1 MKKNTSYIVF
11 AIAVGFY
18 LLTAISIP
26 SKKEFVS
33 NDKDRLLIE
42 LISHV
47 IQRGHFNVKSLNDD
61 MSEQIFHTYLESIDG
76 QKRYFLQSDYRE
88 FAKYMYRIDDQL
100 RELDL
105 TFFDLTYKRLI
116 LRMNEVESLYA
127 SLLSRPFD
135 FEKKESFDMDYEEQ
149 LFPLSQTSRAE
160 KWRKQ
165 LKLSTLSV
173 LYDKVQEAEKKEEE
187 STADYV
193 SPSWVVFEEE
203 ARTTTREN
211 VEDYFD
217 LMNDLERKD
226 WFDIYLNAFVLQFD
240 PHTNYFNPD
249 DKDRFDMNMS
259 GKFEGIGA
267 RLSKRDQAIKV
278 VDIIVGGPLW
288 RDQLMEV
295 GDEIQ
300 LVRQEEGDAVDIRS
314 MRLDDAIKLIKGPKG
329 STVHLT
335 IKKVDGSIETIP
347 VKRDLVILE
356 ESYARSSVINRLDQ
370 KYGLIHLPKFYV
382 DFKSYKERNAAHD
395 VEQEV
400 INLKEAGV
408 EGLIIDLRNNGGGS
422 LQTVVDIAG
431 LFIDKGPIVQV
442 KSTVSKTEILR
453 DRDDKTLWDGS
464 MVILVNELSAS
475 ASEILAAALQD
486 YERAI
491 VLGSKQTF
499 GKGTVQN
506 VVDLNRFLSN
516 STYGNLG
523 ALKITTDK
531 FYRINGG
538 STQLEGVKSDVITP
552 DRYSYV
558 DIGERDEDNPMSW
571 DQITPLI
578 YTKWHGY
585 LNYDEVI
592 KQSQD
597 RVNNHPIFKLVDQDA
612 KWIEQRQNDKSI
624 ALNYQEYV
632 SELEADRTY
641 ADQFDAVKE
650 YYNNLEFTIAP
661 AEQERIT
668 KDSIFREKRERWFS
682 DLTEDYY
689 VEEAVNILDELKV
702 RIYQQEPLAKK

>member
-1 MKKNTSYIVF
+1 MKKNASYLIF
-11 AIAVGFY
+11 AVAVILY
-18 LLTAISIP
+18 LFTATTNP
-26 SKKEFVS
+26 LEKEFVS

-47 IQRGHFNVKSLNDD
+47 IQRGHYDVKSLNDD
-61 MSEQIFHTYLESIDG
+61 MSEQIFHTYLESLDG

-88 FAKYMYRIDDQL
+88 FSKYMYQIDDQI

-105 TFFDLTYKRLI
+105 TFFDLTYKRLV
-116 LRMNEVESLYA
+116 LRMSEVESMY
-127 SLLSRPFD
+127 SSILSRPFD
-135 FEKKESFDMDYEEQ
+135 FDKEEEFDTDYDEQ
-149 LFPLSQTSRAE
+149 IYPLSQKARSE

-173 LYDKVQEAEKKEEE
+173 LYDKVQEEENNDE
-187 STADYV
+187 TTPAYLS
-193 SPSWVVFEEE
+193 SSWMDLEAE

-211 VEDYFD
+211 MEDFFD
-217 LMNDLERKD
+217 LMNELERKD
-226 WFDIYLNAFVLQFD
+226 WFDVYINSFVLQFD

-249 DKDRFDMNMS
+249 DKDRFDMSMS

-267 RLSKRDQAIKV
+267 RLSKRNQAIKV

-300 LVRQEEGDAVDIRS
+300 LVRQEDGDAVDIRA

-329 STVHLT
+329 SMVYLTV
-335 IKKVDGSIETIP
+335 KKVDGNIETIP
-347 VKRDLVILE
+347 VKRDLVVLE
-356 ESYARSSVINRLDQ
+356 ESYARSTVINRQDQ

-408 EGLIIDLRNNGGGS
+408 GGLIIDLRNNGGGS

-431 LFIDKGPIVQV
+431 LFIDEGPIVQV
-442 KSTVSKTEILR
+442 KSTVSKTEVLR
-453 DRDDKTLWDGS
+453 DRDGKTLWSGP

-475 ASEILAAALQD
+475 ASEILAAAMQD

-491 VLGSKQTF
+491 VIGSEQTF

-552 DRYSYV
+552 DRYRYV
-558 DIGERDEDNPMSW
+558 DVGERDEDNPMRW
-571 DQITPLI
+571 DRISPLV
-578 YTKWHGY
+578 YKKWNGY
-585 LNYDEVI
+585 LNYDDVI
-592 KQSQD
+592 EQSQD
-597 RVNNHPIFKLVDQDA
+597 RVNDHPIFNLADQDA
-612 KWIEQRQNDKSI
+612 KWIEQRQNDNTI

-632 SELEADRTY
+632 SKIESDRAY
-641 ADQFDAVKE
+641 ADQFDAVEE
-650 YYNNLEFTIAP
+650 YDNNLDFTISP
-661 AEQERIT
+661 ADQKRISE
-668 KDSIFREKRERWFS
+668 DDIFLEKRERWFS
-682 DLTEDYY
+682 NLSKDFY
-689 VEEAVNILDELKV
+689 VEEAVNILQDLKV
-702 RIYQQEPLAKK
+702 GIYQQEPLARK

>member
-1 MKKNTSYIVF
+1 MKKNASYLIF
-11 AIAVGFY
+11 AVAVVLY
-18 LLTAISIP
+18 LFTATTNP
-26 SKKEFVS
+26 LEKEFVS

-47 IQRGHFNVKSLNDD
+47 IQRGHYDVKSLNDD
-61 MSEQIFHTYLESIDG
+61 MSEQIFHTYLESLDG

-88 FAKYMYRIDDQL
+88 FSKYMYQIDDQI

-105 TFFDLTYKRLI
+105 TFFDLTYKRLV
-116 LRMNEVESLYA
+116 LRMSEVESMY
-127 SLLSRPFD
+127 SSILSRPFD
-135 FEKKESFDMDYEEQ
+135 FDKEEEFDTDYDEQ
-149 LFPLSQTSRAE
+149 IYPLSQKARSE

-173 LYDKVQEAEKKEEE
+173 LYDKVQEEENNDE
-187 STADYV
+187 TTPAYLS
-193 SPSWVVFEEE
+193 SSWMDLEAE

-211 VEDYFD
+211 MEDFFD
-217 LMNDLERKD
+217 LMNELERKD
-226 WFDIYLNAFVLQFD
+226 WFDVYINSFVLQFD

-249 DKDRFDMNMS
+249 DKDRFDMSMS

-267 RLSKRDQAIKV
+267 RLSKRNQAIKV

-300 LVRQEEGDAVDIRS
+300 LVRQEDGDAVDIRA

-329 STVHLT
+329 SMVYLTV
-335 IKKVDGSIETIP
+335 KKVDGNIETIP
-347 VKRDLVILE
+347 VKRDLVVLE
-356 ESYARSSVINRLDQ
+356 ESYARSTVINRQDQ

-408 EGLIIDLRNNGGGS
+408 GGLIIDLRNNGGGS

-431 LFIDKGPIVQV
+431 LFIDEGPIVQV
-442 KSTVSKTEILR
+442 KSTVSKTEVLR
-453 DRDDKTLWDGS
+453 DRDGKTLWNGP

-475 ASEILAAALQD
+475 ASEILAAAMQD

-491 VLGSKQTF
+491 VIGSEQTF

-552 DRYSYV
+552 DRYRYV
-558 DIGERDEDNPMSW
+558 DVGERDEDNPMRW
-571 DQITPLI
+571 DRISPLV
-578 YTKWHGY
+578 YTKWNGY
-585 LNYDEVI
+585 LNYDDVI
-592 KQSQD
+592 EQSQD
-597 RVNNHPIFKLVDQDA
+597 RVNDHPIFNLVDQDA
-612 KWIEQRQNDKSI
+612 KWIEQRQNDNTI
-624 ALNYQEYV
+624 ALNFQEYV
-632 SELEADRTY
+632 SKIESDRAY
-641 ADQFDAVKE
+641 ADQFDAVEE
-650 YYNNLEFTIAP
+650 YDNNLDFTISP
-661 AEQERIT
+661 ADQKRISE
-668 KDSIFREKRERWFS
+668 DDIFLEKRERWFS
-682 DLTEDYY
+682 NLSKDFY
-689 VEEAVNILDELKV
+689 VEEAVNILQDLKV
-702 RIYQQEPLAKK
+702 GIYQQEPLARK

>member
-88 FAKYMYRIDDQL
+88 FTKYMYRIDDQL

-116 LRMNEVESLYA
+116 LRINEVESLYA

-160 KWRKQ
+160 KWRQQ

-193 SPSWVVFEEE
+193 SPSWVILEEE

-211 VEDYFD
+211 MEDYFD

-335 IKKVDGSIETIP
+335 IKKVDGTIETIP
-347 VKRDLVILE
+347 VKRDLVVLE

-395 VEQEV
+395 VEQEL
-400 INLKEAGV
+400 INLKEADV

-422 LQTVVDIAG
+422 LQTAVDIAG

-442 KSTVSKTEILR
+442 KSTVSKTEVLR
-453 DRDDKTLWDGS
+453 DQDDKTLWDGP

>member
-11 AIAVGFY
+11 TIAAGFY
-18 LLTAISIP
+18 LLTAISVP

-47 IQRGHFNVKSLNDD
+47 IQRGHFNVKSLNDG
-61 MSEQIFHTYLESIDG
+61 MSEKIFHTYLESIDG
-76 QKRYFLQSDYRE
+76 QKRFFLQSDYRE
-88 FAKYMYRIDDQL
+88 FAKYMYQIDDQL
-100 RELDL
+100 RNLDL
-105 TFFDLTYKRLI
+105 TFFDLTYQRLI
-116 LRMNEVESLYA
+116 IRMNEVENLYV

-135 FEKKESFDMDYEEQ
+135 FERKESFDTDYEEQ
-149 LFPLSQTSRAE
+149 LFPLSSSSRAE

-173 LYDKVQEAEKKEEE
+173 LYDKVEEAKKKDEE
-187 STADYV
+187 STAEHV
-193 SPSWVVFEEE
+193 SPLWTVLEQE
-203 ARTTTREN
+203 ARETTREN
-211 VEDYFD
+211 MENYFN
-217 LMNDLERKD
+217 LMNELERKD
-226 WFDIYLNAFVLQFD
+226 WFDVYLNAFVLQFD
-240 PHTNYFNPD
+240 PHTNYFNPN

-300 LVRQEEGDAVDIRS
+300 LVRQDEGDAVDIRS

-329 STVHLT
+329 STVFLT
-335 IKKVDGSIETIP
+335 IKKVDGTIQTVP
-347 VKRDLVILE
+347 VKRDLVVLE

-370 KYGLIHLPKFYV
+370 RYGLIHLPKFYV

-395 VEQEV
+395 VEQEIV
-400 INLKEAGV
+400 NLKEAGV

-442 KSTVSKTEILR
+442 KSTVSKTEVLR
-453 DRDDKTLWDGS
+453 DRDDKTLWDGP

-558 DIGERDEDNPMSW
+558 DVGERDEDNPMSW

-585 LNYDEVI
+585 LNYNEVI
-592 KQSQD
+592 KKSQD

-612 KWIEQRQNDKSI
+612 KWVEQRQNDKSI
-624 ALNYQEYV
+624 TLNFQEYV

-641 ADQFDAVKE
+641 SDQFDAVKE
-650 YYNNLEFTIAP
+650 YNNKLKFTAAP
-661 AEQERIT
+661 AEQERIMA
-668 KDSIFREKRERWFS
+668 DSIFREKRERWFS
-682 DLTEDYY
+682 DLTADFY
-689 VEEAVNILDELKV
+689 VEEAVNILDHLKV
-702 RIYQQEPLAKK
+702 GIYQEELLAIK

>member
-1 MKKNTSYIVF
+1 MKKNASYLIFAVAVVLYLFTATSNP
-11 AIAVGFY
+11 
-18 LLTAISIP
+18 LQ
-26 SKKEFVS
+26 KEFVS

-47 IQRGHFNVKSLNDD
+47 IQRGHYDVKSLNDD

-88 FAKYMYRIDDQL
+88 FSKYMYQIDDQI

-105 TFFDLTYKRLI
+105 TFFDLTYQRLI
-116 LRMNEVESLYA
+116 LRMNEVESLYG
-127 SLLSRPFD
+127 SLLSSPFD
-135 FEKKESFDMDYEEQ
+135 FEKEVEFDTDYDEH
-149 LFPLSQTSRAE
+149 LYPLSQKARAE

-173 LYDKVQEAEKKEEE
+173 LYDKVQEAENNDETTPAYL
-187 STADYV
+187 S
-193 SPSWVVFEEE
+193 SSWMDLEAE

-211 VEDYFD
+211 MEDFFD
-217 LMNDLERKD
+217 LMNELERKD
-226 WFDIYLNAFVLQFD
+226 WFDIYINSFVLQFD

-249 DKDRFDMNMS
+249 DKDRFDMSMS

-267 RLSKRDQAIKV
+267 RLSKRNQAIKV

-300 LVRQEEGDAVDIRS
+300 LVRQEDGDAVDIRA

-329 STVHLT
+329 SMVYLTV
-335 IKKVDGSIETIP
+335 KKVDGNIETIP
-347 VKRDLVILE
+347 VKRDLVVLE
-356 ESYARSSVINRLDQ
+356 ESYARSTVINRQDQ

-408 EGLIIDLRNNGGGS
+408 GGLIIDLRNNGGGS

-431 LFIDKGPIVQV
+431 LFIDEGPIVQV
-442 KSTVSKTEILR
+442 KSTVSKTEVLR
-453 DRDDKTLWDGS
+453 DRDGKTLWNGP

-475 ASEILAAALQD
+475 ASEILAAAMQD

-491 VLGSKQTF
+491 VIGSEQTF

-552 DRYSYV
+552 DRYRYV
-558 DIGERDEDNPMSW
+558 DVGERDEDNPMRW
-571 DQITPLI
+571 DRISPLV
-578 YTKWHGY
+578 YTKWNGY
-585 LNYDEVI
+585 LNYDDVI

-597 RVNNHPIFKLVDQDA
+597 RVNDHPIFNLVDQDA
-612 KWIEQRQNDKSI
+612 KWIEQRQNDNTIS
-624 ALNYQEYV
+624 LNYQEYV
-632 SELEADRTY
+632 SKIESDRAY
-641 ADQFDAVKE
+641 ADQFDAVEE
-650 YYNNLEFTIAP
+650 YDNNLDFTISP
-661 AEQERIT
+661 ADQKRISE
-668 KDSIFREKRERWFS
+668 DDIFLEKRERWFS
-682 DLTEDYY
+682 NLSKDFY
-689 VEEAVNILDELKV
+689 VEEAVNILQDLKV
-702 RIYQQEPLAKK
+702 GIYQQEPLARK

>member
-11 AIAVGFY
+11 TIAAGFY
-18 LLTAISIP
+18 LLTAISVP

-76 QKRYFLQSDYRE
+76 QKRFFLQSDYRE

-100 RELDL
+100 RNLDL
-105 TFFDLTYKRLI
+105 TFFDLTYQRLI
-116 LRMNEVESLYA
+116 LRMNEVENLYV

-135 FEKKESFDMDYEEQ
+135 FERKESFDTDYEEQ
-149 LFPLSQTSRAE
+149 LFPLSSTSRAE

-173 LYDKVQEAEKKEEE
+173 LYDKVEEAKKKNEE
-187 STADYV
+187 STAEHV
-193 SPSWVVFEEE
+193 SPSWAVLEQE
-203 ARTTTREN
+203 ARETTREN
-211 VEDYFD
+211 MENYFN
-217 LMNDLERKD
+217 LMNELERKD

-300 LVRQEEGDAVDIRS
+300 LVRQDEGDAVDIRS

-329 STVHLT
+329 STVYLT
-335 IKKVDGSIETIP
+335 IKKVDGTIQTIP
-347 VKRDLVILE
+347 VKRDLVVLE

-370 KYGLIHLPKFYV
+370 RYGLIHLPKFYV

-395 VEQEV
+395 VEQEIV
-400 INLKEAGV
+400 NLKEAGV

-442 KSTVSKTEILR
+442 KSTVSKTEVLR
-453 DRDDKTLWDGS
+453 DRDDKTLWDGP

-558 DIGERDEDNPMSW
+558 DVGERDEDNPMSW

-585 LNYDEVI
+585 LNYNEVI
-592 KQSQD
+592 KKSQD

-612 KWIEQRQNDKSI
+612 KWVEQRQNDKSI
-624 ALNYQEYV
+624 TLNYQQYV

-641 ADQFDAVKE
+641 SDQFDAVKE
-650 YYNNLEFTIAP
+650 YNNKLKFTVAP
-661 AEQERIT
+661 AEQERIVA
-668 KDSIFREKRERWFS
+668 DSIFREKRERWFS
-682 DLTEDYY
+682 DLTADFY
-689 VEEAVNILDELKV
+689 VEEAVNILDHLKV
-702 RIYQQEPLAKK
+702 GIFQEEPLAIK

>member
-11 AIAVGFY
+11 TIAAGFY
-18 LLTAISIP
+18 LLTAISVP

-76 QKRYFLQSDYRE
+76 QKRFFLQSDYRD

-100 RELDL
+100 RNLDL
-105 TFFDLTYKRLI
+105 TFFDLTYQRLI
-116 LRMNEVESLYA
+116 LRMNEVENLYV

-135 FEKKESFDMDYEEQ
+135 FERKESFDTDYEEQ
-149 LFPLSQTSRAE
+149 LFPLSSSSRAE

-173 LYDKVQEAEKKEEE
+173 LYDKVEEVKKKDEE
-187 STADYV
+187 STAEHV
-193 SPSWVVFEEE
+193 SSSWAVLEQE
-203 ARTTTREN
+203 ARETTREN
-211 VEDYFD
+211 MENYFN
-217 LMNDLERKD
+217 LMNELERKD

-300 LVRQEEGDAVDIRS
+300 LVRQDEGDAVDIRS

-329 STVHLT
+329 STVYLT
-335 IKKVDGSIETIP
+335 IKKVDGTIQTIP
-347 VKRDLVILE
+347 VKRDLVVLE

-370 KYGLIHLPKFYV
+370 RYGLIHLPKFYV

-395 VEQEV
+395 VEQEIV
-400 INLKEAGV
+400 NLKEAGV

-442 KSTVSKTEILR
+442 KSTVSKTEVLR
-453 DRDDKTLWDGS
+453 DRDDKTLWDGP

-558 DIGERDEDNPMSW
+558 DVGERDEDNPMSW

-585 LNYDEVI
+585 LNYNEVI
-592 KQSQD
+592 KKSQD

-612 KWIEQRQNDKSI
+612 KWVEQRQNDKSI
-624 ALNYQEYV
+624 TLNYQQYV

-641 ADQFDAVKE
+641 SDQFDAVKE
-650 YYNNLEFTIAP
+650 YNNKLKFTVAP
-661 AEQERIT
+661 AEQERIMA
-668 KDSIFREKRERWFS
+668 DSIFREKRERWFS
-682 DLTEDYY
+682 DLTADFY
-689 VEEAVNILDELKV
+689 VEEAVNILDHLKV
-702 RIYQQEPLAKK
+702 GIFQEEPLAIK

>member
-61 MSEQIFHTYLESIDG
+61 MSEQIFHTYFESIDG

-88 FAKYMYRIDDQL
+88 FAKYMYQIDDQL

-193 SPSWVVFEEE
+193 SPSWVVLEEE

-211 VEDYFD
+211 MEDYFD

-278 VDIIVGGPLW
+278 VDIIAGGPLW

-335 IKKVDGSIETIP
+335 IKKVDGTIETIP
-347 VKRDLVILE
+347 VKRDLVVLE

-382 DFKSYKERNAAHD
+382 DFKSYKEKNAAHD

-442 KSTVSKTEILR
+442 KSTVSKTEVLR
-453 DRDDKTLWDGS
+453 DRDDKTLWDGP

>member
-1 MKKNTSYIVF
+1 MKKNASYLIF
-11 AIAVGFY
+11 AVAVVLY
-18 LLTAISIP
+18 LFTETTNTLE
-26 SKKEFVS
+26 KEFVS

-47 IQRGHFNVKSLNDD
+47 IQRGHYDVKFLNDD
-61 MSEQIFHTYLESIDG
+61 MSEQIFHTYLESLDG

-88 FAKYMYRIDDQL
+88 FSKYMYQIDDQI

-105 TFFDLTYKRLI
+105 TFFDLTYKRLV
-116 LRMNEVESLYA
+116 LRMSEVESMY
-127 SLLSRPFD
+127 SSILSRPFD
-135 FEKKESFDMDYEEQ
+135 FDKKEEFDTDYDEQ
-149 LFPLSQTSRAE
+149 IYPLSQKARSE

-173 LYDKVQEAEKKEEE
+173 LYDKVQEEKNNDETTPAYL
-187 STADYV
+187 S
-193 SPSWVVFEEE
+193 SSWMDLEAE

-211 VEDYFD
+211 MEDFFD
-217 LMNDLERKD
+217 LMNELERKD
-226 WFDIYLNAFVLQFD
+226 WFDVYINSFVLQFD

-249 DKDRFDMNMS
+249 DKDRFDMSMS

-300 LVRQEEGDAVDIRS
+300 LVRQEDGDAVDIRA

-329 STVHLT
+329 SMVYLTV
-335 IKKVDGSIETIP
+335 KKVDGNIETIP
-347 VKRDLVILE
+347 VKRDLVVLE
-356 ESYARSSVINRLDQ
+356 ESYARSTVINRQDQ

-408 EGLIIDLRNNGGGS
+408 GGLIIDLRNNGGGS

-431 LFIDKGPIVQV
+431 LFIDEGPIVQV
-442 KSTVSKTEILR
+442 KSTVSKTEVLR
-453 DRDDKTLWDGS
+453 DRDGKTLWNGP
-464 MVILVNELSAS
+464 MVILVNKLSAS
-475 ASEILAAALQD
+475 ASEIFAAAMQD

-491 VLGSKQTF
+491 VIGSEQTF

-552 DRYSYV
+552 DRYRYV
-558 DIGERDEDNPMSW
+558 DVGERDEDNPMRW
-571 DQITPLI
+571 DRISPLV
-578 YTKWHGY
+578 YTKWNGY
-585 LNYDEVI
+585 LNYDDVI
-592 KQSQD
+592 EQSQD
-597 RVNNHPIFKLVDQDA
+597 RVNDHPIFNLVDQDA
-612 KWIEQRQNDKSI
+612 KWIEQRQNDNTI

-632 SELEADRTY
+632 SKIESDRAY
-641 ADQFDAVKE
+641 ADQFDTVEE
-650 YYNNLEFTIAP
+650 YDNNLDFTISP
-661 AEQERIT
+661 ADQKRISE
-668 KDSIFREKRERWFS
+668 DDIFLEKRERWFS
-682 DLTEDYY
+682 NLSKDFY
-689 VEEAVNILDELKV
+689 VEEAVNILQDLKV
-702 RIYQQEPLAKK
+702 GIYQQEPLARK

>member
-1 MKKNTSYIVF
+1 MKKNSSYIVF

-76 QKRYFLQSDYRE
+76 QKRYFLQSDFRE

-193 SPSWVVFEEE
+193 SPSWVVLEEE

-211 VEDYFD
+211 MEGYFD

-329 STVHLT
+329 STVQLT
-335 IKKVDGSIETIP
+335 IKKVDGTIETIP
-347 VKRDLVILE
+347 VKRDLVVLE
-356 ESYARSSVINRLDQ
+356 ESYARSSVIKRLDQ

-442 KSTVSKTEILR
+442 KSTVSKTEVLR
-453 DRDDKTLWDGS
+453 DRDDKTLWDGP

-632 SELEADRTY
+632 SELKADRTY

>member
-1 MKKNTSYIVF
+1 MKKNASYLIF
-11 AIAVGFY
+11 AVAVVLY
-18 LLTAISIP
+18 LFTATTNP
-26 SKKEFVS
+26 LEKEFVS

-47 IQRGHFNVKSLNDD
+47 IQRGHYDVKSLNDD
-61 MSEQIFHTYLESIDG
+61 MSEQIFHTYLESLDG

-88 FAKYMYRIDDQL
+88 FSKYMYQIDDQI

-105 TFFDLTYKRLI
+105 TFFDLTYKRLV
-116 LRMNEVESLYA
+116 LRMSEVESMY
-127 SLLSRPFD
+127 SSILSRPFD
-135 FEKKESFDMDYEEQ
+135 FDKEEEFDTDYDEQ
-149 LFPLSQTSRAE
+149 IYPLSQKARSE

-173 LYDKVQEAEKKEEE
+173 LYDKVQEEENNDE
-187 STADYV
+187 TTPAYLS
-193 SPSWVVFEEE
+193 SSWMDLEAE

-211 VEDYFD
+211 MEDFFD
-217 LMNDLERKD
+217 LMNELERKD
-226 WFDIYLNAFVLQFD
+226 WFDVYINSFVLQFD

-249 DKDRFDMNMS
+249 DKDRFDMSMS

-300 LVRQEEGDAVDIRS
+300 LVRQEDEDAVDIRA

-329 STVHLT
+329 SMVYLTV
-335 IKKVDGSIETIP
+335 KKVDGNIETIP
-347 VKRDLVILE
+347 VKRDLVVLE
-356 ESYARSSVINRLDQ
+356 ESYARSTVINRQDQ

-408 EGLIIDLRNNGGGS
+408 GGLIIDLRNNGGGS

-431 LFIDKGPIVQV
+431 LFIDEGPIVQV
-442 KSTVSKTEILR
+442 KSTVSKTEVLR
-453 DRDDKTLWDGS
+453 DRDGKTLWNGP

-475 ASEILAAALQD
+475 ASEILAAAMQD

-491 VLGSKQTF
+491 VIGSEQTF

-552 DRYSYV
+552 DRYRYV
-558 DIGERDEDNPMSW
+558 DVGERDEDNPMRW
-571 DQITPLI
+571 DRISPLV
-578 YTKWHGY
+578 YTKWNGY
-585 LNYDEVI
+585 LNYDDVI
-592 KQSQD
+592 EQSQD
-597 RVNNHPIFKLVDQDA
+597 RVNDHPIFNLVDQDA
-612 KWIEQRQNDKSI
+612 KWIEQRQNDNTI

-632 SELEADRTY
+632 SKIESDRAY
-641 ADQFDAVKE
+641 ADQFDAVEE
-650 YYNNLEFTIAP
+650 YDNNLDFTISP
-661 AEQERIT
+661 ADQKRISE
-668 KDSIFREKRERWFS
+668 DDIFLEKRERWFS
-682 DLTEDYY
+682 NLSKDFY
-689 VEEAVNILDELKV
+689 VEEAVNILQDLKV
-702 RIYQQEPLAKK
+702 GIYQQEPLARK

>member
-88 FAKYMYRIDDQL
+88 FSKYMYRIDDQL
-100 RELDL
+100 RDLDL

-116 LRMNEVESLYA
+116 LRINEVESLYA

-160 KWRKQ
+160 KWRQQ

-193 SPSWVVFEEE
+193 SPSWVVLEEE

-211 VEDYFD
+211 MEDYFD

-335 IKKVDGSIETIP
+335 IKKVDGTIETIP
-347 VKRDLVILE
+347 VKRDLVVLE
-356 ESYARSSVINRLDQ
+356 ESYARSSVINRLDR

-558 DIGERDEDNPMSW
+558 DVGEMDEDNPMSW

>member
-1 MKKNTSYIVF
+1 MKKNASYLIF
-11 AIAVGFY
+11 AVAAVLY
-18 LLTAISIP
+18 LFTATTNP
-26 SKKEFVS
+26 LQKEFVS

-47 IQRGHFNVKSLNDD
+47 IQRGHYDVKSLNDD

-88 FAKYMYRIDDQL
+88 FSKYMYQIDDQI

-105 TFFDLTYKRLI
+105 TFFDLTYQRLI
-116 LRMNEVESLYA
+116 LRMNEVESLYG
-127 SLLSRPFD
+127 SLLSSPFD
-135 FEKKESFDMDYEEQ
+135 FEKEEEFDTDYDEQ
-149 LFPLSQTSRAE
+149 LYPLSQKARAE

-173 LYDKVQEAEKKEEE
+173 LYDKVQEAENNDETTPAYL
-187 STADYV
+187 S
-193 SPSWVVFEEE
+193 SSWMDLEAE

-211 VEDYFD
+211 MEDFFD
-217 LMNDLERKD
+217 LMNELERKD
-226 WFDIYLNAFVLQFD
+226 WFDVYINSFVLQFD

-249 DKDRFDMNMS
+249 DKDRFDMSMS

-300 LVRQEEGDAVDIRS
+300 LVRQEEGDAVDIRA

-329 STVHLT
+329 SMVYLTV
-335 IKKVDGSIETIP
+335 KKVDGNIETIP
-347 VKRDLVILE
+347 VKRDLVVLE
-356 ESYARSSVINRLDQ
+356 ESYARSTVINRQDQ

-408 EGLIIDLRNNGGGS
+408 GGLIIDLRNNGGGS

-431 LFIDKGPIVQV
+431 LFIDEGPIVQV
-442 KSTVSKTEILR
+442 KSTVSKTEVLR
-453 DRDDKTLWDGS
+453 DRDGKTLWNGP

-475 ASEILAAALQD
+475 ASEILAAAMQD

-491 VLGSKQTF
+491 VIGSEQTF

-552 DRYSYV
+552 DRYRYV
-558 DIGERDEDNPMSW
+558 DVGERDEDNPMRW
-571 DQITPLI
+571 DRIRPLV
-578 YTKWHGY
+578 YTKWNGY
-585 LNYDEVI
+585 LNYDDVI
-592 KQSQD
+592 EQSQD
-597 RVNNHPIFKLVDQDA
+597 RVNDHPIFNLVDQDA
-612 KWIEQRQNDKSI
+612 KWIEQRQNDNTI

-632 SELEADRTY
+632 SKIESDRAY
-641 ADQFDAVKE
+641 ADQFDAVEE
-650 YYNNLEFTIAP
+650 YDNNLDFTISP
-661 AEQERIT
+661 ADQKRISE
-668 KDSIFREKRERWFS
+668 DDIFLEKRERWFS
-682 DLTEDYY
+682 NLSKDFY
-689 VEEAVNILDELKV
+689 VEEAVNILQDLKV
-702 RIYQQEPLAKK
+702 GIYQQEPLARK

>member
-1 MKKNTSYIVF
+1 MKKNNFFIVF
-11 AIAVGFY
+11 AIAVCLY
-18 LLTAISIP
+18 LLTAITTP
-26 SKKEFVS
+26 SKKEFIS

-47 IQRGHFNVKSLNDD
+47 IQRGHFNVKFLNDD

-105 TFFDLTYKRLI
+105 TFFDLTYDRLI
-116 LRMNEVESLYA
+116 HRMSEVENLYT

-165 LKLSTLSV
+165 LKLSTLSL
-173 LYDKVQEAEKKEEE
+173 LYDKVQEAEKKEKE
-187 STADYV
+187 SIADYV
-193 SPSWVVFEEE
+193 SPSWVVHEEE

-211 VEDYFD
+211 MEDYFD

-267 RLSKRDQAIKV
+267 RLSKRDQAIKI

-288 RDQLMEV
+288 RDQLIEV

-335 IKKVDGSIETIP
+335 IKKVDGTIETIP
-347 VKRDLVILE
+347 VKRDLVVLE
-356 ESYARSSVINRLDQ
+356 ESYARSSLIKRLDQ
-370 KYGLIHLPKFYV
+370 RYGLIHLPKFYV

-395 VEQEV
+395 VEKEIV
-400 INLKEAGV
+400 NLKEAGV

-453 DRDDKTLWDGS
+453 DKDDKTLWDGP

-538 STQLEGVKSDVITP
+538 STQLEGVKSDVIAP

-558 DIGERDEDNPMSW
+558 DVGERDEDNPMSW
-571 DQITPLI
+571 DQITPLN

-592 KQSQD
+592 KQSQE
-597 RVNNHPIFKLVDQDA
+597 RVNNHPIFNLIDQDA

-641 ADQFDAVKE
+641 AAKFDAVKE
-650 YYNNLEFTIAP
+650 YNNNLEFTIAP
-661 AEQERIT
+661 AHQERIT
-668 KDSIFREKRERWFS
+668 ADSIFREKRERWFS
-682 DLTEDYY
+682 DLTADFY
-689 VEEAVNILDELKV
+689 VEEAVNILDHLKV
-702 RIYQQEPLAKK
+702 GIYQQEPLAKK

>member
-1 MKKNTSYIVF
+1 MKKNASYLIF
-11 AIAVGFY
+11 AVAVVLY
-18 LLTAISIP
+18 LFTATTNP
-26 SKKEFVS
+26 LQKEFVS

-47 IQRGHFNVKSLNDD
+47 IQRGHYDVKSLNDD
-61 MSEQIFHTYLESIDG
+61 MSEQIFHTYLERIDG

-88 FAKYMYRIDDQL
+88 FSKYMYQIDDQI
-100 RELDL
+100 RELEL
-105 TFFDLTYKRLI
+105 TFFDLTYQRLI
-116 LRMNEVESLYA
+116 LRMNEVERLYS
-127 SLLSRPFD
+127 SLLSSPFD
-135 FEKKESFDMDYEEQ
+135 FEKEEEFDTDYDQQ
-149 LFPLSQTSRAE
+149 LYPLSQKARSE

-173 LYDKVQEAEKKEEE
+173 LYDKVQESENNNETTPAYL
-187 STADYV
+187 S
-193 SPSWVVFEEE
+193 SSWMDLEAE
-203 ARTTTREN
+203 ARTTTSEN
-211 VEDYFD
+211 MEDFFD
-217 LMNDLERKD
+217 LMNELERKD
-226 WFDIYLNAFVLQFD
+226 WFDIYINSFVLQFD

-249 DKDRFDMNMS
+249 DKDRFDMSMS

-300 LVRQEEGDAVDIRS
+300 LVRQEDGDAVDIRA

-329 STVHLT
+329 SMVYLTV
-335 IKKVDGSIETIP
+335 KKVDGNIETIP
-347 VKRDLVILE
+347 VKRDLVVLE
-356 ESYARSSVINRLDQ
+356 ESYARSTVINRQDQ

-382 DFKSYKERNAAHD
+382 DFKNYKERNAAND

-400 INLKEAGV
+400 MNLKEAGV
-408 EGLIIDLRNNGGGS
+408 GGLIIDLRNNGGGS

-431 LFIDKGPIVQV
+431 LFIDEGPIVQV
-442 KSTVSKTEILR
+442 KSTVSKTEVLR
-453 DRDDKTLWDGS
+453 DRDGKTLWTGP

-491 VLGSKQTF
+491 VLGSEQTF

-552 DRYSYV
+552 DRYRYV
-558 DIGERDEDNPMSW
+558 DVGERDEDNPMRW
-571 DQITPLI
+571 DRISPLV
-578 YTKWHGY
+578 YTRWNGY
-585 LNYDEVI
+585 LNYNDVI

-597 RVNNHPIFKLVDQDA
+597 RVNNHPIFNLVDQDA
-612 KWIEQRQNDKSI
+612 KWIEQRQNDNTI
-624 ALNYQEYV
+624 ALNYEEYV
-632 SELEADRTY
+632 SKIESDRTY
-641 ADQFDAVKE
+641 ADQFDAVE
-650 YYNNLEFTIAP
+650 EYNNNLDFTFSPADQKRISEDDIFLEKENAGFQTY
-661 AEQERIT
+661 Q
-668 KDSIFREKRERWFS
+668 KIFM
-682 DLTEDYY
+682 
-689 VEEAVNILDELKV
+689 
-702 RIYQQEPLAKK
+702 

>member
-1 MKKNTSYIVF
+1 MKKNTFYIVF

-33 NDKDRLLIE
+33 NDKDKLLIE

-116 LRMNEVESLYA
+116 LRINEVESLYA

-160 KWRKQ
+160 KWRQQ

-193 SPSWVVFEEE
+193 SPSWVILEEE

-211 VEDYFD
+211 MEDYFD

-395 VEQEV
+395 VEQEL
-400 INLKEAGV
+400 INLKEADV

-422 LQTVVDIAG
+422 LQTAVDIAG

-442 KSTVSKTEILR
+442 KSTVSKTEVLR
-453 DRDDKTLWDGS
+453 DQDDKTLWDGP

-702 RIYQQEPLAKK
+702 RIYQQEPLSKK

>member
-1 MKKNTSYIVF
+1 MKKNTPYIVF
-11 AIAVGFY
+11 TIAAGFY
-18 LLTAISIP
+18 LLTAISVP

-47 IQRGHFNVKSLNDD
+47 IQRGHFNVKSLNDG
-61 MSEQIFHTYLESIDG
+61 MSEKIFHTYLESIDG
-76 QKRYFLQSDYRE
+76 QKRFFLQSDYRE
-88 FAKYMYRIDDQL
+88 FAKYMYQIDDQL
-100 RELDL
+100 RNLDL
-105 TFFDLTYKRLI
+105 TFFDLTYQRLI
-116 LRMNEVESLYA
+116 LRMSEVENFYV

-135 FEKKESFDMDYEEQ
+135 FERKESFDTDYEEQ
-149 LFPLSQTSRAE
+149 LFPLSSSSRAE

-173 LYDKVQEAEKKEEE
+173 LYDKVEEAKKKDEE
-187 STADYV
+187 STAEHV
-193 SPSWVVFEEE
+193 SPSWAVLEQE
-203 ARTTTREN
+203 ARETTREN
-211 VEDYFD
+211 MENYFN
-217 LMNDLERKD
+217 LMNELERKD
-226 WFDIYLNAFVLQFD
+226 WFDVYLNAFVLQFD
-240 PHTNYFNPD
+240 PHTNYFNPN

-300 LVRQEEGDAVDIRS
+300 LVRQDEGDAVDIRS

-329 STVHLT
+329 STVYLT
-335 IKKVDGSIETIP
+335 IKKVDGTIQTVP
-347 VKRDLVILE
+347 VKRDLVVLE

-370 KYGLIHLPKFYV
+370 RYGLIHLPKFYV

-395 VEQEV
+395 VEQEIV
-400 INLKEAGV
+400 NLKEAGV

-442 KSTVSKTEILR
+442 KSTVSKTEVLR
-453 DRDDKTLWDGS
+453 DRDDKTLWDGP

-558 DIGERDEDNPMSW
+558 DVGERDEDNPMSW

-585 LNYDEVI
+585 LNYNEVI
-592 KQSQD
+592 KKSQD

-612 KWIEQRQNDKSI
+612 KWVEQRQNDKSI
-624 ALNYQEYV
+624 TLNFQEYV

-641 ADQFDAVKE
+641 SDQFDAVKE
-650 YYNNLEFTIAP
+650 YNNKLKFTVAP
-661 AEQERIT
+661 AEQERIMA
-668 KDSIFREKRERWFS
+668 DSIFREKRERWFS
-682 DLTEDYY
+682 DLKADFY
-689 VEEAVNILDELKV
+689 VEEAVNILDHLKV
-702 RIYQQEPLAKK
+702 GIYQEELLAIK

>member
-1 MKKNTSYIVF
+1 MKKNASYLIF
-11 AIAVGFY
+11 AVAVVLY
-18 LLTAISIP
+18 LFTANTNP
-26 SKKEFVS
+26 LEKEFVS

-47 IQRGHFNVKSLNDD
+47 IQRGHYDVKSLNDD
-61 MSEQIFHTYLESIDG
+61 MSEQIFHTYLESLDG

-88 FAKYMYRIDDQL
+88 FSKYMYQIDDQI

-105 TFFDLTYKRLI
+105 TFFDLTYKRLV
-116 LRMNEVESLYA
+116 LRMSEVESMY
-127 SLLSRPFD
+127 SSILSRPFD
-135 FEKKESFDMDYEEQ
+135 FDKEEEFDTDYDEQ
-149 LFPLSQTSRAE
+149 IYPLSQKARSE

-173 LYDKVQEAEKKEEE
+173 LYDKVQEEENNDE
-187 STADYV
+187 TTPAYLS
-193 SPSWVVFEEE
+193 SSWMDLEAE

-211 VEDYFD
+211 MEDFFD
-217 LMNDLERKD
+217 LMNELERKD
-226 WFDIYLNAFVLQFD
+226 WFDVYINSFVLQFD

-249 DKDRFDMNMS
+249 DKDRFDMSMS

-267 RLSKRDQAIKV
+267 RLSKRNQAIKV

-300 LVRQEEGDAVDIRS
+300 LVRQEDGDAVDIRA

-329 STVHLT
+329 SMVYLTV
-335 IKKVDGSIETIP
+335 KKVDGNIETIP
-347 VKRDLVILE
+347 VKRDLVVLE
-356 ESYARSSVINRLDQ
+356 ESYARSTVINRQDQ

-408 EGLIIDLRNNGGGS
+408 GGLIIDLRNNGGGS

-431 LFIDKGPIVQV
+431 LFIDEGPIVQV
-442 KSTVSKTEILR
+442 KSTVSKTEVLR
-453 DRDDKTLWDGS
+453 DRDGKTLWNGP

-475 ASEILAAALQD
+475 ASEILAAAMQD

-491 VLGSKQTF
+491 VIGSEQTF

-552 DRYSYV
+552 DRYRYV
-558 DIGERDEDNPMSW
+558 DVGERDEDNPMRW
-571 DQITPLI
+571 DRISPLV
-578 YTKWHGY
+578 YTKWNGY
-585 LNYDEVI
+585 LNYDDVI
-592 KQSQD
+592 EQSQD
-597 RVNNHPIFKLVDQDA
+597 RVNDHPIFNLVDQDA
-612 KWIEQRQNDKSI
+612 KWIEQRQNDNTI

-632 SELEADRTY
+632 SKIESDRAY
-641 ADQFDAVKE
+641 ADQFDAVEE
-650 YYNNLEFTIAP
+650 YDNNLDFTISP
-661 AEQERIT
+661 ADQKRISE
-668 KDSIFREKRERWFS
+668 DDIFLEKRERWFS
-682 DLTEDYY
+682 NLSKDFY
-689 VEEAVNILDELKV
+689 VEEAVNILQDLKV
-702 RIYQQEPLAKK
+702 GIYQQEPLARK

>member
-1 MKKNTSYIVF
+1 MKKNASYLIFAVAVVLYLFTATSNP
-11 AIAVGFY
+11 
-18 LLTAISIP
+18 LQ
-26 SKKEFVS
+26 KEFVS

-47 IQRGHFNVKSLNDD
+47 IHRGHYDVKSLNDD

-88 FAKYMYRIDDQL
+88 FSKYMYQIDDQI

-105 TFFDLTYKRLI
+105 TFFDLTYQRLI
-116 LRMNEVESLYA
+116 LRMNEVESLYG
-127 SLLSRPFD
+127 SLLSSPFD
-135 FEKKESFDMDYEEQ
+135 FEKEEEFDTDYDEQ
-149 LFPLSQTSRAE
+149 LYPLSQKARSE

-173 LYDKVQEAEKKEEE
+173 LYDKVQEEENNDE
-187 STADYV
+187 TTPAYLS
-193 SPSWVVFEEE
+193 SSWMDLEAE

-211 VEDYFD
+211 MEDFFD
-217 LMNDLERKD
+217 LMNELERKD
-226 WFDIYLNAFVLQFD
+226 WFDIYINSFVLQFD

-249 DKDRFDMNMS
+249 DKDRFDMSMS

-267 RLSKRDQAIKV
+267 RLSKRNQAIKV

-300 LVRQEEGDAVDIRS
+300 LVRQEDGDAVDIRA

-329 STVHLT
+329 SMVYLTV
-335 IKKVDGSIETIP
+335 KKVDGNIETIP
-347 VKRDLVILE
+347 VKRDLVVLE
-356 ESYARSSVINRLDQ
+356 ESYARSTVINRQDQ

-408 EGLIIDLRNNGGGS
+408 GGLIIDLRNNGGGS

-431 LFIDKGPIVQV
+431 LFIDEGPIVQV
-442 KSTVSKTEILR
+442 KSTVSKTEVLR
-453 DRDDKTLWDGS
+453 DRDGKTLWNGP

-475 ASEILAAALQD
+475 ASEILAAAMQD

-491 VLGSKQTF
+491 VIGSEQTF

-552 DRYSYV
+552 DRYRYV
-558 DIGERDEDNPMSW
+558 DVGERDEDNPMRW
-571 DQITPLI
+571 DRISPLV
-578 YTKWHGY
+578 YTKWNGY
-585 LNYDEVI
+585 LNYDDVI

-597 RVNNHPIFKLVDQDA
+597 RVNDHPIFNLVDQDA
-612 KWIEQRQNDKSI
+612 KWIEQRQNDNTIS
-624 ALNYQEYV
+624 LNYQEYV
-632 SELEADRTY
+632 SKIESDRTY
-641 ADQFDAVKE
+641 ADRFDAVEE
-650 YYNNLEFTIAP
+650 YDNNLDFTISP
-661 AEQERIT
+661 ADQKRISE
-668 KDSIFREKRERWFS
+668 DDIFLEKRERWFS
-682 DLTEDYY
+682 NLSKDFY
-689 VEEAVNILDELKV
+689 VEEAVNILQDLKV
-702 RIYQQEPLAKK
+702 GIYQQEPLARK

>member
-1 MKKNTSYIVF
+1 MKKNASYLIF
-11 AIAVGFY
+11 AVAVALY
-18 LLTAISIP
+18 LFTATTNP
-26 SKKEFVS
+26 LEKEFVS

-47 IQRGHFNVKSLNDD
+47 IQRGHYDVKFLNDD
-61 MSEQIFHTYLESIDG
+61 MSEQIFHTYLESLDG

-88 FAKYMYRIDDQL
+88 FSKYMYQIDDQI

-105 TFFDLTYKRLI
+105 TFFDLTYKRLV
-116 LRMNEVESLYA
+116 LRMSEVESMY
-127 SLLSRPFD
+127 SSILSRPFD
-135 FEKKESFDMDYEEQ
+135 FDKEEEFDTDYDEQ
-149 LFPLSQTSRAE
+149 IYPLSQKARSE

-173 LYDKVQEAEKKEEE
+173 LYDKVQEEKNNDETTPAYL
-187 STADYV
+187 S
-193 SPSWVVFEEE
+193 SSWMDLEAE

-211 VEDYFD
+211 MEDFFD
-217 LMNDLERKD
+217 LMNELERKD
-226 WFDIYLNAFVLQFD
+226 WFDVYINSFVLQFD

-249 DKDRFDMNMS
+249 DKDRFDMSMS

-300 LVRQEEGDAVDIRS
+300 LVRQEDGDAVDIRA

-329 STVHLT
+329 SMVYLTV
-335 IKKVDGSIETIP
+335 KKVDGNIETIP
-347 VKRDLVILE
+347 VKRDLVVLE
-356 ESYARSSVINRLDQ
+356 ESYARSTVINRQDQ

-408 EGLIIDLRNNGGGS
+408 GGLIIDLRNNGGGS

-431 LFIDKGPIVQV
+431 LFIDEGPIVQV
-442 KSTVSKTEILR
+442 KSTVSKTEVLR
-453 DRDDKTLWDGS
+453 DRDGKTLWNGP

-475 ASEILAAALQD
+475 ASEILAAAMQD

-491 VLGSKQTF
+491 VIGSEQTF

-552 DRYSYV
+552 DRYRYV
-558 DIGERDEDNPMSW
+558 DVGERDEDNPMRW
-571 DQITPLI
+571 DRISPLV
-578 YTKWHGY
+578 YTKWNGY
-585 LNYDEVI
+585 LNYDDVI
-592 KQSQD
+592 EQSQD
-597 RVNNHPIFKLVDQDA
+597 RVNDHPIFNLVDQDA
-612 KWIEQRQNDKSI
+612 KWIEQRQNDNTI

-632 SELEADRTY
+632 SKIESDRAY
-641 ADQFDAVKE
+641 ADQFDAVEE
-650 YYNNLEFTIAP
+650 YDNNLDFTISP
-661 AEQERIT
+661 ADQKRISE
-668 KDSIFREKRERWFS
+668 DDIFLEKRERWFS
-682 DLTEDYY
+682 NLSKDFY
-689 VEEAVNILDELKV
+689 VEEAVNILQDLKV
-702 RIYQQEPLAKK
+702 GIYQQEPLARK

>member
-11 AIAVGFY
+11 TIAAGFY
-18 LLTAISIP
+18 LLTAISVP

-76 QKRYFLQSDYRE
+76 QKRFFLQSDYRE

-100 RELDL
+100 RNLDL
-105 TFFDLTYKRLI
+105 TFFDLTYQRLI
-116 LRMNEVESLYA
+116 LRMNEVENLYV

-135 FEKKESFDMDYEEQ
+135 FERKESFDTDYEEQ
-149 LFPLSQTSRAE
+149 LFPLSSTSRAE

-173 LYDKVQEAEKKEEE
+173 LYDKVEEAKKKDEE
-187 STADYV
+187 STAEHV
-193 SPSWVVFEEE
+193 SPSWAVLEQE
-203 ARTTTREN
+203 ARETTREN
-211 VEDYFD
+211 MENYFN
-217 LMNDLERKD
+217 LMNELERKD

-300 LVRQEEGDAVDIRS
+300 LVRQDEGDAVDIRS

-329 STVHLT
+329 STVYLT
-335 IKKVDGSIETIP
+335 IKKVDGTIQTIP
-347 VKRDLVILE
+347 VKRDLVVLE

-370 KYGLIHLPKFYV
+370 RYGLIHLPKFYV

-395 VEQEV
+395 VEQEIV
-400 INLKEAGV
+400 NLKEAGV

-442 KSTVSKTEILR
+442 KSTVSKTEVLR
-453 DRDDKTLWDGS
+453 DRDDKTLWDGP

-558 DIGERDEDNPMSW
+558 DVGERDEDNPMSW

-585 LNYDEVI
+585 LNYNEVI
-592 KQSQD
+592 KKSQD

-612 KWIEQRQNDKSI
+612 KWVEQRQNDKSI
-624 ALNYQEYV
+624 TLNYQQYV

-641 ADQFDAVKE
+641 SDQFDAVKE
-650 YYNNLEFTIAP
+650 YNNKLKFTVTP
-661 AEQERIT
+661 AEQERIMA
-668 KDSIFREKRERWFS
+668 DSIFREKRERWFS
-682 DLTEDYY
+682 DLTADFY
-689 VEEAVNILDELKV
+689 VEEAVNILDHLKV
-702 RIYQQEPLAKK
+702 GIFQEEPLAIK

>member
-1 MKKNTSYIVF
+1 MKKNTFYIVF

-33 NDKDRLLIE
+33 NDKDKLLIE

-88 FAKYMYRIDDQL
+88 FTKYMYRIDDQL
-100 RELDL
+100 RELDF
-105 TFFDLTYKRLI
+105 TFFDLTYQRLT
-116 LRMNEVESLYA
+116 LRMSEVESLYA
-127 SLLSRPFD
+127 SLLSHPFD
-135 FEKKESFDMDYEEQ
+135 FEKKESFDMGYDEQ

-193 SPSWVVFEEE
+193 SPSWVILEEE

-211 VEDYFD
+211 MEDYFD

-395 VEQEV
+395 VEQEL
-400 INLKEAGV
+400 INLKEADV

-422 LQTVVDIAG
+422 LQTAVDIAG

-442 KSTVSKTEILR
+442 KSTVSKTEVLR
-453 DRDDKTLWDGS
+453 DQDDKTLWDGP

>member
-1 MKKNTSYIVF
+1 MKKNASYLIF
-11 AIAVGFY
+11 AVAVVLY
-18 LLTAISIP
+18 LFTATTNP
-26 SKKEFVS
+26 LEKEFVS

-47 IQRGHFNVKSLNDD
+47 IQRGHYDVKSLNDD
-61 MSEQIFHTYLESIDG
+61 MSEQIFHTYLESLDG

-88 FAKYMYRIDDQL
+88 FSKYMYQIDDQI

-105 TFFDLTYKRLI
+105 TFFDLTYKRLV
-116 LRMNEVESLYA
+116 LRMSEVESMY
-127 SLLSRPFD
+127 SSILSRPFD
-135 FEKKESFDMDYEEQ
+135 FDKEEEFDTDYDEQ
-149 LFPLSQTSRAE
+149 IYPLSQKERSE

-173 LYDKVQEAEKKEEE
+173 LYDKVQEEENNDE
-187 STADYV
+187 TTPAYLS
-193 SPSWVVFEEE
+193 SSWMDLEAE

-211 VEDYFD
+211 MEDFFD
-217 LMNDLERKD
+217 LMNELERKD
-226 WFDIYLNAFVLQFD
+226 WFDVYINSFVLQFD

-249 DKDRFDMNMS
+249 DKDRFDMSMS

-267 RLSKRDQAIKV
+267 RLSKRNQAIKV

-300 LVRQEEGDAVDIRS
+300 LVRQEDGDAVDIRA
-314 MRLDDAIKLIKGPKG
+314 MRLDDAIKLIKGSKG
-329 STVHLT
+329 SMVYLTV
-335 IKKVDGSIETIP
+335 KKVDGNIETIP
-347 VKRDLVILE
+347 VKRDLVVLE
-356 ESYARSSVINRLDQ
+356 ESYARSTVINRQDQ

-408 EGLIIDLRNNGGGS
+408 GGLIIDLRNNGGGS

-431 LFIDKGPIVQV
+431 LFIDEGPIVQV
-442 KSTVSKTEILR
+442 KSTVSKTEVLR
-453 DRDDKTLWDGS
+453 DRDGKTLWNGP

-475 ASEILAAALQD
+475 ASEILAAAMQD

-491 VLGSKQTF
+491 VIGSEQTF

-552 DRYSYV
+552 DRYRYV
-558 DIGERDEDNPMSW
+558 DVGERDEDNPMRW
-571 DQITPLI
+571 DRISPLV
-578 YTKWHGY
+578 YTKWNGY
-585 LNYDEVI
+585 LNYDDVI
-592 KQSQD
+592 EQSQD
-597 RVNNHPIFKLVDQDA
+597 RVNDHPIFNLVDQDA
-612 KWIEQRQNDKSI
+612 KWIEQRQNDNTI

-632 SELEADRTY
+632 SKIESDRAY
-641 ADQFDAVKE
+641 ADQFDAVEE
-650 YYNNLEFTIAP
+650 YDNNLDFTISP
-661 AEQERIT
+661 ADQKRISE
-668 KDSIFREKRERWFS
+668 DDIFLEKRERWFS
-682 DLTEDYY
+682 NLSKDFY
-689 VEEAVNILDELKV
+689 VEEAVNILQDLKV
-702 RIYQQEPLAKK
+702 GIYQQEPLARK

>member
-88 FAKYMYRIDDQL
+88 FTKYMYRIDDQL

-149 LFPLSQTSRAE
+149 LFPLSQTSLAE

-173 LYDKVQEAEKKEEE
+173 LYDKLQEAEKKEEE
-187 STADYV
+187 STVDYV
-193 SPSWVVFEEE
+193 SPSWVVLEEE

-211 VEDYFD
+211 MEDYFD

-335 IKKVDGSIETIP
+335 IKKVDGTIETIP
-347 VKRDLVILE
+347 VKRDLVVLE

-408 EGLIIDLRNNGGGS
+408 KGLIIDLRNNGGGS

-442 KSTVSKTEILR
+442 KSTVSKTEVLR
-453 DRDDKTLWDGS
+453 DRDDKTLWDGP